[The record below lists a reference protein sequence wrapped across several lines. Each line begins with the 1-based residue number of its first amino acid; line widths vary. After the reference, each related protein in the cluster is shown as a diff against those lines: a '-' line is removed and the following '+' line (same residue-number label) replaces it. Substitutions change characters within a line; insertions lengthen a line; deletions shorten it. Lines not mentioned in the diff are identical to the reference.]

1 MPTVRFNKAFRYH
14 PRGMAGVTVKRG
26 DIAEVS
32 DEIAASAVRSGA
44 GVEVDLDAEKAV
56 VEAEKKQQAAKEA
69 ANEANLDLVD
79 PANTVGSGDGK
90 TGPIEDKSVS
100 PSEDKADEDDSKE

>member
-1 MPTVRFNKAFRYH
+1 M
-14 PRGMAGVTVKRG
+14 
-26 DIAEVS
+26 
-32 DEIAASAVRSGA
+32 RSGA
-44 GVEVDLDAEKAV
+44 GVVVDLDAEKAA
-56 VEAEKKQQAAKEA
+56 VEAKKADQDAKDA

-100 PSEDKADEDDSKE
+100 PSEDKANVDDSKE